1 MYLEERG
8 IEMLHV
14 IENYYAI
21 SNNYGY
27 TVVRDTGRKD
37 KEANPVY
44 TTLGYVGG
52 LKEVLEIVCKDS
64 LHNRITEGDMELK
77 QALEFVREQ
86 TEQILKAMVGVDI

>member
-1 MYLEERG
+1 
-8 IEMLHV
+8 MLHV
-14 IENYYAI
+14 IDNYYAI

-27 TVVRDTGRKD
+27 TVARGTGRKD
-37 KEANPVY
+37 KDENPVY

-52 LKEVLEIVCKDS
+52 LKEVLELVCKDS

-86 TEQILKAMVGVDI
+86 TDRVLKAMVGVDV

>member
-1 MYLEERG
+1 
-8 IEMLHV
+8 MLHV
-14 IENYYAI
+14 IDNYYAI

-37 KEANPVY
+37 KEQNPVY

-86 TEQILKAMVGVDI
+86 TERILKAMVGVDI